1 LTHLLWDASALA
13 KIYVSETGSTS
24 AVALQSGVPASRM
37 ATTFVCYAEALS
49 VLVRKRNRGEI
60 SPTSFRR
67 AAIAALRNDVMDRPA
82 FQLISVRDVDFAAGA
97 RYVLGQSL
105 NSTDAALLSVF
116 LRFAQMSR
124 REGNDCVLV
133 TSDRRFLRVA
143 DSEGLRVLNPESAL
157 PHEVAALVG

>member
-1 LTHLLWDASALA
+1 
-13 KIYVSETGSTS
+13 
-24 AVALQSGVPASRM
+24 M

-60 SPTSFRR
+60 SPASFQT
-67 AAIAALRNDVMDRPA
+67 AIAALRNDVMDRPA
-82 FQLISVRDVDFAAGA
+82 FQLIAVRDVDFAAGT

-105 NSTDAALLSVF
+105 NASDAALLSVF

-124 REGNDCVLV
+124 REGDDCVLI